1 MDFTIDAYAELVS
14 AAAARYR
21 FLRFAESS
29 TEGEVALW
37 RHDIDF
43 SPQRALALARVE
55 ASSGVRVTYFVQ
67 VSSRYYSI
75 FEPEIATVLRQIV
88 TLGHDI
94 GLHFDAEVCA
104 HQAAPDYDRRIA
116 FEARVLEEVAET
128 SVAAFSLHNPTT
140 LVGASLNEPF
150 RAGLVNGSCSDLRAL
165 FSYCSD
171 SNGLWR
177 FRTLAE
183 MIADPSVGRLYALTH
198 PEWWQAEPMPT
209 ARQRLQ
215 RCIDG
220 RAEFCD
226 RYYDGLLEDN
236 QPAQY
241 RSAAMIEAGHGLL
254 VAGHQPNFLPWFG
267 YFEKMLKCE
276 LFVYS
281 DDVQFPKQCYTN
293 RVEIPVGQGA
303 TFLTLPVKKG
313 DDAHIADKR
322 YVKDPAT
329 LARVAK
335 TLHINFGGLPHY
347 TDVEPVIAEFER
359 ACAQHDTVADLNI
372 HMNQY
377 LATLFGIHTPV
388 RRGTELGLEGFLSQ
402 RTPDRALPPAGVVRL
417 PLRTGCRRLSGRG
430 DAGRRR
436 HPSAP
441 D

>member
-104 HQAAPDYDRRIA
+104 HQAAPDFDRRIA

-198 PEWWQAEPMPT
+198 PEWWQAEPMPP
-209 ARQRLQ
+209 RQRLQ
-215 RCIDG
+215 RCIEG
-220 RAEFCD
+220 RSAFCE

-236 QPAQY
+236 Q
-241 RSAAMIEAGHGLL
+241 R
-254 VAGHQPNFLPWFG
+254 PN
-267 YFEKMLKCE
+267 
-276 LFVYS
+276 
-281 DDVQFPKQCYTN
+281 
-293 RVEIPVGQGA
+293 I
-303 TFLTLPVKKG
+303 
-313 DDAHIADKR
+313 
-322 YVKDPAT
+322 
-329 LARVAK
+329 
-335 TLHINFGGLPHY
+335 
-347 TDVEPVIAEFER
+347 
-359 ACAQHDTVADLNI
+359 
-372 HMNQY
+372 
-377 LATLFGIHTPV
+377 GI
-388 RRGTELGLEGFLSQ
+388 Q
-402 RTPDRALPPAGVVRL
+402 R
-417 PLRTGCRRLSGRG
+417 
-430 DAGRRR
+430 
-436 HPSAP
+436 
-441 D
+441 